1 MKRMTAVVLSILLLN
16 IFVFGANAEEHI
28 KAERE
33 KEDLSGNKVVDI
45 SETVVLNGSYLIP
58 FRSVFEELGAKIEWE
73 AETERI
79 ILSIQGEQYVC
90 EMKVPDNSFSDN
102 KYFYVKN
109 IKFGDSK
116 LLKDHIQLNPMGAG
130 GGYKMIDD
138 RIYLYTD
145 TMRRLLNYFGY
156 DLEIK
161 TEVTI
166 NRKR

>member
-58 FRSVFEELGAKIEWE
+58 FRSVFEELGAKVEWK
-73 AETERI
+73 AETDQI
-79 ILSIQGEQYVC
+79 ILSIQEEQYVC
-90 EMKVPDNSFSDN
+90 EIKAPNRYFPND

-109 IKFGDSK
+109 IKAGDSK
-116 LLKDHIQLNPMGAG
+116 SLKDYIQLNPMGAE

-138 RIYLYTD
+138 RIYLYPD